1 MDVSTEVVL
10 TGIVVVA
17 GQYAKKKKW
26 PDIKFIVGSGVYLL
40 FLTAIG
46 SSQPELASKF
56 GLLVLVTVLLIYI
69 DPIAKKLGYAK

>member
-46 SSQPELASKF
+46 SARP
-56 GLLVLVTVLLIYI
+56 
-69 DPIAKKLGYAK
+69 